1 MMQVYRKYILQKVR
15 MKISY
20 QCLINRMINNE
31 HWIRQI
37 VRSFRFLRDS
47 NQIQVPFGT
56 LMQEMEK
63 FPDKVADLNDN
74 ILISYIT

>member
-1 MMQVYRKYILQKVR
+1 
-15 MKISY
+15 
-20 QCLINRMINNE
+20 MINNE

-37 VRSFRFLRDS
+37 IRSFRFLRDS